1 MWARRA
7 CFGGSNNN
15 SREVFPIGR
24 PRADERLESKRTF
37 VVNGVTLEIGTG
49 FLKAGSRMPDQGES
63 RHPKREITLI
73 LEGEIS
79 TTSGNRTR
87 FLGTGDI
94 VTIPPGQEQ
103 HTVVHRDTR
112 LLWMFFGT

>member
-1 MWARRA
+1 MSARPA
-7 CFGGSNNN
+7 CSGRSNSNAM
-15 SREVFPIGR
+15 EAFPIGR
-24 PRADERLESKRTF
+24 PPGDERLESRRTF

-63 RHPKREITLI
+63 RHPRREITLI
-73 LEGEIS
+73 LDGEI
-79 TTSGNRTR
+79 TTNSGNSSRKLR
-87 FLGTGDI
+87 AGDI

>member
-1 MWARRA
+1 MEA
-7 CFGGSNNN
+7 
-15 SREVFPIGR
+15 FPIGR
-24 PRADERLESKRTF
+24 PRGDARLESKRTF
-37 VVNGVTLEIGTG
+37 VVNGVTLEIGSG

-63 RHPKREITLI
+63 RHPKREITLV

-79 TTSGNRTR
+79 TTSGNTTR
-87 FLGTGDI
+87 VLGTGDI

-112 LLWMFFGT
+112 LLWIFFGT